1 MNFNGGIFFEGLF
14 IGLLHLIIEI
24 VVVLM
29 YISNLII
36 CTCQF
41 KNSVNIVFFV
51 SRREHMADI
60 RIMPQCHV
68 VSLFDGIVIFPTVIV
83 IVLV

>member
-1 MNFNGGIFFEGLF
+1 MEGFFFLEGLF

-41 KNSVNIVFFV
+41 KNSVNIDFFA
-51 SRREHMADI
+51 SEHMADI

-68 VSLFDGIVIFPTVIV
+68 VSLFDGIVIFFTVIV

>member
-1 MNFNGGIFFEGLF
+1 MEGFFFLEGLF

-68 VSLFDGIVIFPTVIV
+68 VSLFDGIVIFSTVIV